1 MIRSFSSFRAAALL
15 LAAVAVAVAGSWHA
29 RRAGAADTQLRSD
42 WARTPVTV
50 DGSAAEWKGNLTYV
64 KELKSYIGIRND
76 AQSLYLCIQA
86 ADSQATRQEIGSGL
100 LVSLEPEGGKSRR
113 LAIRYPAG
121 FFGQGAREPGEEGGP
136 PPEGAAPGRERWNRE
151 DLMNR
156 SLGQVEILG
165 PAKDDRN
172 ILAVRELRE
181 AAVAY
186 GSAGG
191 IGVYEARFAL
201 RSTPQNSFAL
211 DAGAGKAVK
220 LEIESGRR
228 GGGAGRGPGGR
239 RGGGWGDR
247 GGGGRGGGGG
257 GRHPGEGG
265 DGGWE
270 RPPGEDGGT
279 GGGGG
284 GGRPPG
290 GRFRHAE
297 PIHGS
302 IKFQL
307 APAPSGAGGR

>member
-1 MIRSFSSFRAAALL
+1 M
-15 LAAVAVAVAGSWHA
+15 
-29 RRAGAADTQLRSD
+29 RRF
-42 WARTPVTV
+42 W
-50 DGSAAEWKGNLTYV
+50 
-64 KELKSYIGIRND
+64 IRND

-136 PPEGAAPGRERWNRE
+136 PPEGAAPGRERWSRE
-151 DLMNR
+151 DLLNR

-165 PAKDDRN
+165 PGKDDRN

-186 GSAGG
+186 GS
-191 IGVYEARFAL
+191 
-201 RSTPQNSFAL
+201 
-211 DAGAGKAVK
+211 
-220 LEIESGRR
+220 
-228 GGGAGRGPGGR
+228 
-239 RGGGWGDR
+239 
-247 GGGGRGGGGG
+247 
-257 GRHPGEGG
+257 

-270 RPPGEDGGT
+270 KPPGEDGGR
-279 GGGGG
+279 GGDGG

-290 GRFRHAE
+290 GRHRHGE
-297 PIHGS
+297 PVHGS